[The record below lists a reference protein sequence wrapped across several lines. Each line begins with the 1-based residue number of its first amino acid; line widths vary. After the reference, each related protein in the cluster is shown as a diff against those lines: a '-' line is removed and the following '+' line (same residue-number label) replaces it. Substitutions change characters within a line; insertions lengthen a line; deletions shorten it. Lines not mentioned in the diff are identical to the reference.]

1 MAIRTTAEA
10 VAAIIEVDSDIS
22 LTPFIETASNLTD
35 RVAAGDFAV
44 TLTTLELIERWL
56 SAHFYA
62 QRDPR
67 VTSERAGS
75 VGASYQSAVATGLK
89 NTHYGQMALS
99 LDPTGILKSLSDG
112 TRRASVTWLGKEDQR
127 GAVGD
132 NLSGE

>member
-1 MAIRTTAEA
+1 MAIRTTEAA
-10 VAAIIEVDSDIS
+10 VAGIIEVDPDIP
-22 LTPFIETASNLTD
+22 LAPFIETASNLTD
-35 RVAAGDFAV
+35 RVAAGDFPV

-75 VGASYQSAVATGLK
+75 VGASYQSAVKTGLK

-99 LDPTGILKSLSDG
+99 LDPTGILASLADG
-112 TRRASVTWLGKEDQR
+112 SRVATVTWLGTESQR

-132 NLSGE
+132 VLEE